1 MGNYNMSQLGDKRI
15 APSRIPEGTTLMSTF
30 LVTIETDEDG
40 LFVASCPGLPGCHT
54 QGADFEEAL
63 ENIKDAIEIYV
74 EHMTA
79 DERKP
84 DGKISVQLV
93 EVPVTV

>member
-1 MGNYNMSQLGDKRI
+1 
-15 APSRIPEGTTLMSTF
+15 MSTF

-40 LFVASCPGLPGCHT
+40 VFVASCPGLPGCHT
-54 QGADFEEAL
+54 QGADFDEAL
-63 ENIKDAIEIYV
+63 KNIKDAIEIYI

-79 DERKP
+79 DEHEP
-84 DGKISVQLV
+84 DGSISVQLV